1 VIDRDLTDVFIHTT
15 NPAWLLAHGL
25 FVTEGRHCTRRLL
38 VSGRFKVVAL
48 LLTPTAEAALAD
60 VIGPIPPAERP
71 PIIVKSQADLDALTT
86 FRLHQGCVAYAE
98 RVSPS
103 AWQPEH
109 TLGGLSVLLER
120 VRDPDNVGSI
130 ARSASA
136 MGVQALLMGPEC
148 ADPFY
153 RKAVRTSMG
162 AVLTQTIVDASP
174 WPGVL
179 DALKASG
186 HTLIATTPDPAAIDI
201 GELHLASDFI
211 VPSESPGF
219 SPAQRSLILMVG
231 SEGEGLSPDA
241 LKAADIH
248 ARIPMTTAVD
258 SLNVGVATAVAVYA
272 LSRGIG

>member
-1 VIDRDLTDVFIHTT
+1 MIDRDLTDVFIHTA
-15 NPAWLLAHGL
+15 NPAWLLTHGL

-38 VSGRFKVVAL
+38 TSGRFKVVAL

-60 VIGPIPPAERP
+60 VVEPIPPAERP
-71 PIIVKSQADLDALTT
+71 PIIVKSQAELDALTK

-98 RVSPS
+98 RAALP
-103 AWQPEH
+103 AWQPAD

-130 ARSASA
+130 ARTASA
-136 MGVQALLMGPEC
+136 MGVRALLMSPEC

-162 AVLTQTIVDASP
+162 AVLTQTIVDAAP

-201 GELHLASDFI
+201 GALF
-211 VPSESPGF
+211 SEAPGF
-219 SPAQRSLILMVG
+219 SPAQRSVILMVG
-231 SEGEGLSPDA
+231 SEGEGLSPEA
-241 LKAADIH
+241 LEAADIH

-272 LSRGIG
+272 LTRGSDA

>member
-1 VIDRDLTDVFIHTT
+1 MIDRDLTDVFIHTA

-38 VSGRFKVVAL
+38 TSGRFKVVAL

-60 VIGPIPPAERP
+60 VLDPIPPAERP
-71 PIIVKSQADLDALTT
+71 PVIVKSQADLDALTK

-98 RVSPS
+98 RVAPFD
-103 AWQPEH
+103 WQPEH
-109 TLGGLSVLLER
+109 TRAGLSVLLER

-136 MGVQALLMGPEC
+136 MGVRALLMGPEC

-162 AVLTQTIVDASP
+162 AVLTGTIVNASP

-186 HTLIATTPDPAAIDI
+186 HTLVATTPDPAAVDI
-201 GELHLASDFI
+201 AELALSSEAS
-211 VPSESPGF
+211 V
-219 SPAQRSLILMVG
+219 ILMVG
-231 SEGEGLSPDA
+231 SEGEGLSPEA
-241 LKAADIH
+241 LRAADIR
-248 ARIPMTTAVD
+248 ARIPMSTMVD

-272 LSRGIG
+272 LTRGMG